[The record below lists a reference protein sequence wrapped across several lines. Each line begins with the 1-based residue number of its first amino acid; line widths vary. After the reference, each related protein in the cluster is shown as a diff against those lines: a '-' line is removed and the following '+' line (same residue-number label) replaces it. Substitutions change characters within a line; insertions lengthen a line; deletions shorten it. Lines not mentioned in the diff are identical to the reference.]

1 MKKIV
6 LDIQSDIHAH
16 TMERMLMQK
25 LDDCQVVISES
36 PDATAE
42 WCKTH
47 RPDVLLMEVKAYSPW
62 MFSERMTVRDKVK
75 RNTENCRVILFVD
88 DDTDGELT
96 EKVRQAKREEC
107 TGCHAK
113 RNENAEIPALRDY
126 AVTVTGGTATVA
138 AGTPITRAMEGVE
151 VTVMAQAPDGKHFV
165 KWVVKAGGVTL
176 ANETSATTTFI
187 MPANDVTIEAEFAEN
202 PVEAYTLT
210 VIKGTASVAA
220 GTPITDK
227 IAFRLFCSFVRRS
240 TRSLYL

>member
-62 MFSERMTVRDKVK
+62 IFKERMAIRDKVK

-96 EKVRQAKREEC
+96 DPKTILLRSSTVFKSGNKKR
-107 TGCHAK
+107 
-113 RNENAEIPALRDY
+113 I
-126 AVTVTGGTATVA
+126 
-138 AGTPITRAMEGVE
+138 
-151 VTVMAQAPDGKHFV
+151 
-165 KWVVKAGGVTL
+165 
-176 ANETSATTTFI
+176 
-187 MPANDVTIEAEFAEN
+187 
-202 PVEAYTLT
+202 
-210 VIKGTASVAA
+210 
-220 GTPITDK
+220 DK
-227 IAFRLFCSFVRRS
+227 SS
-240 TRSLYL
+240 K